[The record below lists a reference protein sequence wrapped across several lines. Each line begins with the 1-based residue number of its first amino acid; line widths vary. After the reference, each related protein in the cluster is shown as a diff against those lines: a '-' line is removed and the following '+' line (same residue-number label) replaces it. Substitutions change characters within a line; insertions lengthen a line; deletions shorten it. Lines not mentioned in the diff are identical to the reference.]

1 MGEMTDSAPSTAEP
15 RGPQPQSRAQSRAQS
30 TAQSRGQAK
39 GQASDWL
46 DKAIRIGLVCY
57 GIVHLLIAWLAFQ
70 LALCDHEGQP
80 SAKGAMQQLAEQPFG
95 EVLLWAIAVGMFFLV
110 IWRLLEAVV

>member
-15 RGPQPQSRAQSRAQS
+15 RGRQPRS
-30 TAQSRGQAK
+30 TAQSRVQPRGHARGQ
-39 GQASDWL
+39 GSDWL

-70 LALCDHEGQP
+70 LAIGDHEGQP

-110 IWRLLEAVV
+110 IWRLLEAVVG